1 MNRLP
6 VTIVISVLNEG
17 KLLAETI
24 NSIGATT
31 DLPQEIVVV
40 DDGSTDG
47 CCDYLVNNVNT
58 QHMDIKLVTQKRLGI
73 AGARNVGASM
83 SKQPFLVFIDA
94 HCLVHSGWLAS
105 LVNVIEIGQQNIVG
119 PAVRDRNEPNYIG
132 CGAKLVGRELRYQWN
147 PVIDENIKEIGI
159 IPGGCIALSREL
171 FENIGGFDNMKHYG
185 FEDVEFCLRAWRL
198 GARLLGVPTSCIEHW
213 FRNSQPFE
221 VPYMSV
227 TYNAVRTAVLHLSG
241 ERLKE
246 TLIALSRKTDFV
258 PQLIDLIADDVF
270 TRKSVIDNRA
280 SRDIREYFSEFG

>member
-6 VTIVISVLNEG
+6 VTIVISALNEG
-17 KLLAETI
+17 KSLVETI

-47 CCDYLVNNVNT
+47 CCDELVNNVNK
-58 QHMDIKLVTQKRLGI
+58 QNIDIMLVTQKRLGI
-73 AGARNVGASM
+73 AGARNIGASM
-83 SKQPFLVFIDA
+83 AKQPFLVFIDA
-94 HCLVHSGWLAS
+94 HCLVYPGWLAS
-105 LVNVIEIGQQNIVG
+105 LVNVIETSQQNIAG
-119 PAVRDRNEPNYIG
+119 PAIRDRNEPDYIG

-147 PVIDENIKEIGI
+147 PVQNENPTEIGI
-159 IPGGCIALSREL
+159 IPGGCMALPREL
-171 FENIGGFDNMKHYG
+171 FENLGGFDNMKHYG

-198 GARLLGVPTSCIEHW
+198 GARLLGVPASRIEHW

-221 VPYMSV
+221 VPYTSF
-227 TYNAVRTAVLHLSG
+227 TYNAVRTAVLHLTG

-246 TLIALSRKTDFV
+246 TLNALSRHPDFM
-258 PQLIDLIADDVF
+258 PQMIDLIADDMF

-280 SRDIREYFSEFG
+280 CRDIREYFAAFG